1 MWYMECYTQ
10 LQNQRPRVT
19 CTNTDKSEEYKQK
32 NPFERHIHICNSVDK
47 VQKHAKTMPIFNG
60 YINWLQKYINRHG
73 AITPK
78 PRYWSPGEGGGWST
92 KGYMELELYLM
103 CYF

>member
-1 MWYMECYTQ
+1 MKDTYTYAI
-10 LQNQRPRVT
+10 LLIKFKNM
-19 CTNTDKSEEYKQK
+19 QK
-32 NPFERHIHICNSVDK
+32 PCH
-47 VQKHAKTMPIFNG
+47 IFNG
-60 YINWLQKYINRHG
+60 YINRLYKYINRHG

-78 PRYWSPGEGGGWST
+78 SGYWSPGEGGGRSR